1 MPDLTTELNLALA
14 TDNDD
19 QADYLDLDTGASLRT
34 SLRTI
39 DGLFNTA
46 TGHTHNGAHQ
56 GGSIGSIP
64 ASAIPDGS
72 ITSAKIADSGIAT
85 VDLADGAVTTP
96 KIATGV
102 TLTTP
107 VLNTPTINNPTLT
120 GTIAGGGIFSSG
132 PFTTDWFRVNTL
144 NQGLINVPANIGIA
158 FDAGGPYVYGGYG
171 GGHLITE
178 SAAQTLTNKTLNSPA
193 LNSPGLANPTLSG
206 TVSGAPTWA
215 AAQAFPAGSTEAGRP
230 IVVSQSGDWKIDA
243 GQTVKLNL
251 GGGGAFSSNGIS
263 FNTAFTAAPF
273 VVIKLTNASGGMVA
287 QESCD
292 VGASSIS
299 TGSFSADFV
308 NNGAGQQTLIAQWI
322 AFGH

>member
-107 VLNTPTINNPTLT
+107 VLNTPTINSPTLA

-132 PFTTDWFRVNTL
+132 PFTTDWFRCNTI
-144 NQGLINVPANIGIA
+144 NQGLLNVAAGIGIA
-158 FDAGGPYVYGGYG
+158 FDAGGPYVYGGYA

-178 SAAQTLTNKTLNSPA
+178 TATQTLTNKTL
-193 LNSPGLANPTLSG
+193 
-206 TVSGAPTWA
+206 GAVTWA
-215 AAQAFPAGSTEAGRP
+215 AAQTFPAGSKVGNNLA
-230 IVVSQSGDWKIDA
+230 IVNNQPASADWKLDA
-243 GQTVKLNL
+243 GGTGILSANPGGNVFNIGFAVAFAAAPTVVANVQGVSGGQNTAHLTWWTGNVTASGFQL
-251 GGGGAFSSNGIS
+251 FVNDGSGGGQSLLCSWLA
-263 FNTAFTAAPF
+263 
-273 VVIKLTNASGGMVA
+273 L
-287 QESCD
+287 
-292 VGASSIS
+292 
-299 TGSFSADFV
+299 
-308 NNGAGQQTLIAQWI
+308 
-322 AFGH
+322 GH

>member
-107 VLNTPTINNPTLT
+107 TITGPTITGPTIT
-120 GTIAGGGIFSSG
+120 GTVAGGPVFSSG

-144 NQGLINVPANIGIA
+144 NQGLFCTPVNIGIA
-158 FDAGGPYVYGGYG
+158 FDATGPYVYNGYG

-193 LNSPGLANPTLSG
+193 LNSPALSNPTLSG

-215 AAQAFPAGSTEAGRP
+215 AAQTLPVASKIGSGLAVANNNPSSPEWRLDTGSTGILSAAVGGNVFNIGFGAGFTAQP
-230 IVVSQSGDWKIDA
+230 VVVANVQGVSG
-243 GQTVKLNL
+243 GQ
-251 GGGGAFSSNGIS
+251 
-263 FNTAFTAAPF
+263 NTAHVTWWTSN
-273 VVIKLTNASGGMVA
+273 VTTSGF
-287 QESCD
+287 QL
-292 VGASSIS
+292 
-299 TGSFSADFV
+299 FV
-308 NNGAGQQTLIAQWI
+308 NNGSGGGQSLECSWLAM
-322 AFGH
+322 GH